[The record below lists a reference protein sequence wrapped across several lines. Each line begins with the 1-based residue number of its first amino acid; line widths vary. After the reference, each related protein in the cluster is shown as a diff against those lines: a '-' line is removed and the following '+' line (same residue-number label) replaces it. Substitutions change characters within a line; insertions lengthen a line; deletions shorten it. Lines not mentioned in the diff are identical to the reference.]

1 MPRYERL
8 KCVACDGYV
17 DLNRKQLVG
26 VGLWKLF
33 LSARSLKQVNSDDT
47 GCTDCRMKYLNWLK
61 KVGGDFD
68 HYAEHSGSSVHNT
81 GYIDKQMDTDVGI
94 IEQRVEINA
103 QTEIKSNTETIMIPI
118 ERCTKSH
125 RECIVCGLRDGSLK
139 VLSKDQRTLVFVKRG
154 ILVPAGSRC
163 CSNHLYNQHLD
174 FDSISQIR
182 ADQMERFI
190 CDANRLQEI
199 LNDFRLILVNQKSFD
214 FDNPY
219 SLNDQDYYNVT
230 GLHRDQFDQVVKSIK
245 SMHNSHNRSIRV
257 AVAIFCAKMRLGVSN
272 DVLATMFH
280 MCDKRV
286 ISKIIHQTT
295 NALIKDF
302 APAYIGF
309 AHISRD
315 SVLKSHQTELASA
328 LFTDDN
334 QQVVV
339 VMDGTY
345 LFIQK
350 SMYNE
355 LQRRTYSTHK
365 HRHLIKPMIVTTT
378 NGYILS
384 VLGPFFG
391 DYRNKD
397 AKIIQHCLLNN
408 EQDILKWLKDDDII
422 ILDRGFRDVVPT
434 MKMLGFQT
442 VMPSFLNGR
451 PQLTTE
457 EANESRLVTANR
469 WVIESINGKIKQ
481 WKFFNNIIQNSAI
494 PYIEPRLHIICAFIN
509 AFASRATNNTHGGH
523 EIAMQMR
530 ERLNRKNDLQQ
541 QLIQLNNKNNL
552 VWKKY
557 NGEMCIFPTMNE
569 DDVRNITFGTY
580 QIRMAKSY
588 IQDHLT
594 QSILNDDAMEF
605 LVELC
610 TTREDLVR
618 VRFQSRHSNRKH
630 HAATV
635 QFHIM
640 NEDPIRGYYCTCTS
654 GAREVGCCVHVAA
667 VLWHLGV
674 QRGNIDQ
681 NVHPLS
687 AIKLMEAVH
696 DSTQYSRL
704 HDESD
709 DDDDDDVRYTINQD
723 YIDNSDDLHNA
734 TENSDTDSD

>member
-1 MPRYERL
+1 MPRYECL

-103 QTEIKSNTETIMIPI
+103 QTEIKSNTEIIMIPI

-280 MCDKRV
+280 MCNKRV

-309 AHISRD
+309 AHISRE

-391 DYRNKD
+391 DYRNND

-434 MKMLGFQT
+434 MKMLDFQT

-469 WVIESINGKIKQ
+469 WVIES
-481 WKFFNNIIQNSAI
+481 S
-494 PYIEPRLHIICAFIN
+494 
-509 AFASRATNNTHGGH
+509 
-523 EIAMQMR
+523 
-530 ERLNRKNDLQQ
+530 
-541 QLIQLNNKNNL
+541 
-552 VWKKY
+552 
-557 NGEMCIFPTMNE
+557 
-569 DDVRNITFGTY
+569 TY

-630 HAATV
+630 HVATV

-640 NEDPIRGYYCTCTS
+640 NEDPIRDYYCTCTS

-696 DSTQYSRL
+696 DSTQYSQL

-734 TENSDTDSD
+734 TENSDTDSNNF

>member
-391 DYRNKD
+391 DYRNND

-469 WVIESINGKIKQ
+469 WVIES
-481 WKFFNNIIQNSAI
+481 S
-494 PYIEPRLHIICAFIN
+494 
-509 AFASRATNNTHGGH
+509 
-523 EIAMQMR
+523 
-530 ERLNRKNDLQQ
+530 
-541 QLIQLNNKNNL
+541 
-552 VWKKY
+552 
-557 NGEMCIFPTMNE
+557 
-569 DDVRNITFGTY
+569 TY

-630 HAATV
+630 HVATV

-640 NEDPIRGYYCTCTS
+640 NEDPIRDYYCTCTS

-696 DSTQYSRL
+696 DSTQYSQL

-734 TENSDTDSD
+734 TENSDTDSDNF

>member
-469 WVIESINGKIKQ
+469 WVIES
-481 WKFFNNIIQNSAI
+481 S
-494 PYIEPRLHIICAFIN
+494 
-509 AFASRATNNTHGGH
+509 
-523 EIAMQMR
+523 
-530 ERLNRKNDLQQ
+530 
-541 QLIQLNNKNNL
+541 
-552 VWKKY
+552 
-557 NGEMCIFPTMNE
+557 
-569 DDVRNITFGTY
+569 TY

-734 TENSDTDSD
+734 TENSDTDSDNF